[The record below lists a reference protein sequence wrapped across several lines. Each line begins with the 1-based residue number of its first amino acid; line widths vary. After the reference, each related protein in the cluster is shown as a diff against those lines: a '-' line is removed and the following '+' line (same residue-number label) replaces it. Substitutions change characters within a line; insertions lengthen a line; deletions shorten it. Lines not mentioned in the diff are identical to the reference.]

1 MKYLCYKFFSFT
13 CRGACS
19 ELFRGFN
26 TSRAILFQTSARKGV
41 EQSEGI
47 QFISVPCISV
57 SIWIIGMGLHSTLAS
72 IVGVIIF
79 PYRLGVL
86 PYQFMVFL
94 FGGSPTEYQNFLC
107 MLRYGCIMLNCFIH
121 SDSPVGCDGIF
132 SYL

>member
-1 MKYLCYKFFSFT
+1 MKYVTNFLVFLI
-13 CRGACS
+13 

-47 QFISVPCISV
+47 QFILVPCISV
-57 SIWIIGMGLHSTLAS
+57 SIWIIGMELHSTLVS

-79 PYRLGVL
+79 PYRLGAP

-94 FGGSPTEYQNFLC
+94 FGGLPTERQNFLC
-107 MLRYGCIMLNCFIH
+107 MSRYGCIMLNCFIH

>member
-47 QFISVPCISV
+47 QFILVPCISV
-57 SIWIIGMGLHSTLAS
+57 SIWIIGMELHSTLVS

-94 FGGSPTEYQNFLC
+94 FGVLPTECQNFSMYVVLWLYNAQLFHS
-107 MLRYGCIMLNCFIH
+107 LR
-121 SDSPVGCDGIF
+121 
-132 SYL
+132 

>member
-1 MKYLCYKFFSFT
+1 MLQIFLVLRVGVHVVNCLEDLSPHGPSY
-13 CRGACS
+13 
-19 ELFRGFN
+19 
-26 TSRAILFQTSARKGV
+26 FQTSARKGV

-47 QFISVPCISV
+47 QFILVSCVSV
-57 SIWIIGMGLHSTLAS
+57 SIWIIGMELHSTLAS

-94 FGGSPTEYQNFLC
+94 FGVLPTECQIFLC
-107 MLRYGCIMLNCFIH
+107 MLCYGCIMLSCFIH
-121 SDSPVGCDGIF
+121 SDSPVGCDGIL